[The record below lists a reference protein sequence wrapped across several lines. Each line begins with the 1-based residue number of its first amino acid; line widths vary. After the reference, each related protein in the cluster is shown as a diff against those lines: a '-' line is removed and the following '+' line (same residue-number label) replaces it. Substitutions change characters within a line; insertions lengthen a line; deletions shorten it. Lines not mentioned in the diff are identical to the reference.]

1 MTPRTSPPVAMSL
14 RDWGLLVFLSV
25 LWGGSF
31 FFNAVTVAALPPL
44 TVVLA
49 RVAIAAVTLWL
60 VIAVT
65 RTAVPKGWPVW
76 AAFFGMGLLNNAIPF
91 ALIVWGQTQLASG
104 VAAILNA
111 STPLFTVLFAHFLAR
126 DEKMTAPRIA
136 GVVLGLVGVAV
147 MMGARTAAAAGLL
160 APLACLGAAVSYA
173 LAGIYGRRF
182 RAMGVAPMATA
193 AGQVTASSLILL
205 PLVLLMDRPWSL
217 PVPGGEVVLALV
229 ALGVAS
235 TALAYVVY
243 FRLLASAG
251 ATNLLL
257 VTLLVP
263 VSAILLGVSFLGEVL
278 LPRHLAGMA
287 LIALGLAGIDGRLPR
302 AALRLA
308 DARRNGSLG
317 RDGRTIE
324 REKTP

>member
-1 MTPRTSPPVAMSL
+1 MSSVRSTPMSL
-14 RDWGLLVFLSV
+14 RDWALLVFLSV

-44 TVVLA
+44 TVVFA
-49 RVAIAAVTLWL
+49 RVAIAAAMLWL
-60 VIAVT
+60 VIGVT
-65 RTAVPKGWPVW
+65 RTAMPGSRTVW

-111 STPLFTVLFAHFLAR
+111 ATPLFTVLFAHVLTT
-126 DEKMTAPRIA
+126 DEKMSTNRLA

-147 MMGARTAAAAGLL
+147 MIGARHAGTAGLL

-173 LAGIYGRRF
+173 LAGLYGRRF

-205 PLVLLMDRPWSL
+205 PVVLLVDRPWSL
-217 PVPGGEVVLALV
+217 PAPGSEVVLALV
-229 ALGVAS
+229 ALGLAS

-263 VSAILLGVSFLGEVL
+263 ASAILLGVGFLGEVL

-287 LIALGLAGIDGRLPR
+287 LIALGLAAIDGRLPR
-302 AALRLA
+302 AALRVA
-308 DARRNGSLG
+308 DARRRDSLG
-317 RDGRTIE
+317 AGAGRVE
-324 REKTP
+324 GEKVP